1 MCVKKCGAGPG
12 LDVVI
17 QSCEEEAKETKE
29 ALKAEQR
36 T

>member
-12 LDVVI
+12 LDAVI

-36 T
+36 R

>member
-1 MCVKKCGAGPG
+1 MSVKKCGAGPR

-17 QSCEEEAKETKE
+17 QSCEEEAGVRKE